1 MHHDDDHEDWEDDDA
16 ISCFRV
22 VLGEVGLDV
31 HPADGTPLVLS
42 QPLVDAL
49 HMEEVHARQPSHVL
63 LRLELREA
71 DGALVRLLFLLLSLT
86 SCGCLPLGELVRESV
101 SLNA

>member
-1 MHHDDDHEDWEDDDA
+1 MLHHDDDHEDLEDDDTRL
-16 ISCFRV
+16 CFRV

-31 HPADGTPLVLS
+31 HPADGAPLVLS

-49 HMEEVHARQPSHVL
+49 HMEEVHARQPSHVF

-71 DGALVRLLFLLLSLT
+71 DGALVRLLLLLLSLT
-86 SCGCLPLGELVRESV
+86 GSCLPLGELVRESV